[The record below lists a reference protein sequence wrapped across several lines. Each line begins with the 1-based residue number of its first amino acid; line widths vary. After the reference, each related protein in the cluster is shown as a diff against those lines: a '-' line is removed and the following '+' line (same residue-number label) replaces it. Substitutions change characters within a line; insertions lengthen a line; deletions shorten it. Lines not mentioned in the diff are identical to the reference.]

1 MAVMSQNTK
10 KLNLLHQL
18 KIANTP
24 LSLPELSTLTANAI
38 PERTLRRWLVAWVN
52 EGVIERLGQKRGTRY
67 QFVDTSS
74 VQNNFEYL
82 QFENNIGYSLLLN
95 AVREPNPYDKKDK
108 ERGDVE
114 NKNNQNKKGTPSLF
128 TGFCLSNNFLKD
140 IPKHRR
146 EPLLEQIRD
155 LWTHNST
162 ALEGNTLTLGDTH
175 AVLGMGLTVS
185 GKPLR
190 EHQEIVG
197 HAKAIDLLYQCIN
210 KPLSKAIICDL
221 HTAVQTDIVH
231 DIFKPIG
238 DWKVEINGTYTVGKD
253 SQQRYIEY
261 AHPLHVASLMALL
274 IDYINTLDITKIT
287 HKNAAEY
294 YAKVHMAFVHIH
306 PFWDG
311 NGRMARLISNTIL
324 LKVGL
329 PPLLINKD
337 QRREYIECLADYQ
350 ISVGQLKAE
359 PTVTNPI
366 LWPNDKALQPFIQ
379 FCELAYKATQT
390 LIEEA
395 TKR

>member
-1 MAVMSQNTK
+1 MAVMNQNTK
-10 KLNLLHQL
+10 KLSLLNQL
-18 KIANTP
+18 KMANTR

-52 EGVIERLGQKRGTRY
+52 EGVIERSGQKRGTRY
-67 QFVDTSS
+67 QFVDASS
-74 VQNNFEYL
+74 LQSSLEYGQQDNNV
-82 QFENNIGYSLLLN
+82 GYSLLLN
-95 AVREPNPYDKKDK
+95 AVREPNPNDKKDEESDK
-108 ERGDVE
+108 ERN
-114 NKNNQNKKGTPSLF
+114 NKNKKDTPPLIHSF
-128 TGFCLSNNFLKD
+128 SLSNNFLKD

-146 EPLLEQIRD
+146 ESLLEQIRD

-197 HAKAIDLLYQCIN
+197 HAKAIDLLYQCID
-210 KPLSKAIICDL
+210 KPLTKAIICDL
-221 HTAVQTDIVH
+221 HKAVQTDIVH

-261 AHPLHVASLMALL
+261 AHPLYVDSLMTLL
-274 IDYINTLDITKIT
+274 IDYINALDIAKIT

-294 YAKVHMAFVHIH
+294 YAKIHMAFVHIH

-324 LKVGL
+324 LKAGL
-329 PPLLINKD
+329 PPLVINKD

-350 ISVGQLKAE
+350 ITVGQLIAE
-359 PTVTNPI
+359 PANSHPE
-366 LWPNDKALQPFIQ
+366 LWIDEKALEPFIA
-379 FCELAYKATQT
+379 FCGNAYVATKM

-395 TKR
+395 RK